1 VKILGEVN
9 MMSLFNR
16 WRGKGFSRPDR
27 SEAGASLAEVV
38 VMTPML
44 LLILFGM
51 TDLGRWA
58 FLAIEVSS
66 AARAGAQYGGQNR
79 GTALDSSGIQTA
91 ARNDVS
97 LDPLICATCTH
108 PLTVSSSASCACS
121 SNLAVPVSCNLSSCS
136 TSQLIPILTVTTSA
150 SYTPWILYGVFT
162 SAVTVN
168 GQAVVLEGQ

>member
-1 VKILGEVN
+1 

-16 WRGKGFSRPDR
+16 WRRKGFSRPDR

-44 LLILFGM
+44 LLILFGV

-58 FLAIEVSS
+58 FLAIEVSG

-79 GTALDSSGIQTA
+79 GTALDTAGIRA
-91 ARNDVS
+91 AAQNDVP
-97 LDPLICATCTH
+97 DIPG
-108 PLTVSSSASCACS
+108 LTTTPTTSCWCSSS
-121 SNLAVPVSCNLSSCS
+121 PGTTVSCNLSSCS

-150 SYTPWILYGVFT
+150 SNTPWILYGVFT